1 MNGKKLGNIEEYF
14 ISKINPGDVF
24 VYAGQMLE
32 LVQVRGTQAIVRKT
46 TRKSKVVPSWNG
58 GRMPLSNQISALI
71 REKLSNYADGDITDV
86 EMEKLV
92 PLLELQRER
101 SSVPREQELLVEIF
115 HSDEGHH
122 YVFYPFEGRLVHEGM
137 AMLLAYRLTQIKPA
151 SFSLGMND
159 YGFELLTDSDFDF
172 SVHINQALFSTEN
185 LTTDIYASTNYTEI
199 ARRRFRDIA
208 SIAGLLFKGFP
219 KKQQKTRHLQANSN
233 LFYEVFADYDP
244 DNFLLRQSLEEA
256 LAYQL
261 EESRLRIALKR
272 MQKQD
277 LLMYS
282 IDQPTPFSFPI
293 LVDSMMRGKLT
304 NEPLEERVKRM
315 IAQMQEG

>member
-1 MNGKKLGNIEEYF
+1 
-14 ISKINPGDVF
+14 
-24 VYAGQMLE
+24 
-32 LVQVRGTQAIVRKT
+32 
-46 TRKSKVVPSWNG
+46 
-58 GRMPLSNQISALI
+58 
-71 REKLSNYADGDITDV
+71 
-86 EMEKLV
+86 
-92 PLLELQRER
+92 
-101 SSVPREQELLVEIF
+101 
-115 HSDEGHH
+115 
-122 YVFYPFEGRLVHEGM
+122 M